1 MSLKQTIEED
11 LKNAMKAKD
20 KDALRALRAVKSLI
34 LLAETEKGGS
44 ETLTEDTEIK
54 LLQKAVKQRND
65 SIAIFREQGRND
77 LADAEQVEVDI
88 ISRYL
93 PKALSPEELETE
105 IKNIIEQVQAVSI
118 KDMGKVMGAA
128 SASLGGKADGKSIS
142 EVVKRLLNQA

>member
-34 LLAETEKGGS
+34 LLAETEKGGG
-44 ETLTEDTEIK
+44 EALTEDTEIK

-77 LADAEQVEVDI
+77 LADAEQVEADI
-88 ISRYL
+88 ISKYL
-93 PKALSPEELETE
+93 PKALSPEELEAE
-105 IKNIIEQVQAVSI
+105 IKKIIEQVHALSI

-128 SASLGGKADGKSIS
+128 TASIGGKADGKSIS
-142 EVVKRLLNQA
+142 EVVKRLLSQA

>member
-34 LLAETEKGGS
+34 LLAETEKGGGEALS
-44 ETLTEDTEIK
+44 EDTEIK

-77 LADAEQVEVDI
+77 LADAEQVEVDV
-88 ISRYL
+88 ISKYL
-93 PKALSPEELETE
+93 PKALTPEELESE
-105 IKNIIEQVQAVSI
+105 VKKIIEQVKAESI

-128 SASLGGKADGKSIS
+128 TASIGGKADGKSIS
-142 EVVKRLLNQA
+142 EVVKRLLGQA